1 MRDSMTVPQALLDE
15 LIPILGA
22 GNVLSDPSEILV
34 YESDGSTMHN
44 VQPGGVVYPR
54 GTEQIAAVVT
64 ACARA
69 GVPFV
74 ARGAGTGL
82 SGGAMALGDGIIVAL
97 NRMNRILSVDPA
109 NRRAEVE
116 PGVTNLSI
124 TKEAAPHGLYFA
136 PDPSSQSVC
145 TIGGN
150 IAHNSGGP
158 HTLKHGVTVN
168 HLIALEFVLP
178 DGRVV
183 EIGGPERPGY
193 DLAALVTGS
202 EGTFGI
208 VSRATVKLTRRAEG
222 VRTLLAAFVSPRDAS
237 RAVSGIIA
245 AGVIP
250 AALEMMDSVVV
261 EALTAAFGFRFP
273 PGAEA
278 LLLIECDGPEAGLDE
293 EADAVAEVSRSCGAL
308 SVRLAS
314 DDAER
319 ADVWRARKKAFGA
332 LGRLAR
338 NYSTQDGVVPRT
350 KIPEMLDRITE
361 IAARHGVR
369 VANVFHAGDGNLH
382 PCILFDDRSAEERR
396 RVLAAGAEILTACV
410 EVGGSLTGEH
420 GVGIEKRER
429 MGLIFSEPDLALM
442 RRLKQAFDPAGVCNP
457 GKIIPLGA
465 PCIELPPRLRQA
477 AL

>member
-1 MRDSMTVPQALLDE
+1 MSALGSLVAE
-15 LIPILGA
+15 LSAALGA
-22 GNVLSDPSEILV
+22 DNVLSDPSEILV
-34 YESDGSTMHN
+34 YESDGSTMHD
-44 VQPGGVVYPR
+44 VRPGAVVYPR
-54 GTEQIAAVVT
+54 GTDQIVAVVT

-82 SGGAMALGDGIIVAL
+82 SGGAMALGHGVIVAL
-97 NRMNRILSVDPA
+97 NRMNRILAVDA
-109 NRRAEVE
+109 ENRRAVVE
-116 PGVTNLSI
+116 PGVVNLSV
-124 TKEAAPHGLYFA
+124 TKAAAPYGLYFA

-150 IAHNSGGP
+150 VAHNSGGP

-168 HLIALEFVLP
+168 HLLSVELVLS

-183 EIGGPERPGY
+183 EVAGPQRPGY
-193 DLAALVTGS
+193 DLAAAVCGS

-208 VSRATVKLTRRAEG
+208 VSKATVKLTRRPES
-222 VRTLLAAFVSPRDAS
+222 VRTLLAAFAAPRDAS
-237 RAVSGIIA
+237 RAVSGIVASGI
-245 AGVIP
+245 VP
-250 AALEMMDSVVV
+250 AALEMMDAVVV
-261 EALTAAFGFRFP
+261 EALAAAFGFRFP
-273 PGAEA
+273 PGAQA
-278 LLLIECDGPEAGLDE
+278 LLLVECDGPAAGLDA
-293 EADAVAEVSRSCGAL
+293 EAEAVAAVSRSCGAL
-308 SVRLAS
+308 SVRLAR

-319 ADVWRARKKAFGA
+319 AEVWKARKKAFGA

-350 KIPEMLDRITE
+350 KIPEMLDRVAE

-382 PCILFDDRSAEERR
+382 PCILFDDRSDDERR
-396 RVLAAGAEILTACV
+396 RVTAAGAEILAACV
-410 EVGGSLTGEH
+410 EVGGTLTGEH

-429 MGLIFSEPDLALM
+429 MGLIFGEPDLALM
-442 RRLKQAFDPAGVCNP
+442 RRIREAFDPRGLSNP